1 MQETDDFRVLGYVAL
16 PIDQIKKIRYSRN
29 DKFYDKIMILEGEIE
44 KVGINYTINLSDWPS
59 IFKSIKKYQLNVI
72 VYCENPE
79 IDGFTIGPIIKTT
92 KTLVYIQYFDA
103 CGQLDENLHPLIL
116 KA

>member
-1 MQETDDFRVLGYVAL
+1 
-16 PIDQIKKIRYSRN
+16 
-29 DKFYDKIMILEGEIE
+29 MILEGEIE